1 MREYTR
7 VEMIRATTAEPLTLE
22 ELKDHLRM
30 ERGYMREDD
39 MLEALQQTGRQ
50 NVEELTGRALM
61 KQHRA
66 VYYDDWSTSD
76 HLVLP
81 YPPLIAITSSTGIAD
96 NSSGA
101 AVAYKDSTRGWN
113 SFSSTAWIADTVREP
128 GRLCLE
134 YGADWPSSGLH
145 NVNPI
150 KIHYTCGYS
159 TSSTGVPRVIRTAM
173 KMMIGHWY
181 EKREQYLVGQGFTV
195 LEIPGAVKSLLSPY
209 RVWGH

>member
-1 MREYTR
+1 MRPYTR
-7 VEMIRATTAEPLTLE
+7 VETIRATTAEPLPLE
-22 ELKDHLRM
+22 ELKIHLRM
-30 ERGYMREDD
+30 EPGYTDEDD
-39 MLEALQQTGRQ
+39 MLDALRQTARQ

-61 KQHRA
+61 KQHKA
-66 VYYDDWSTSD
+66 VYFDGWGMSD
-76 HLVLP
+76 CLMLP
-81 YPPLIAITSSTGIAD
+81 YPPLVAVTSSTSITG

-134 YGADWPSSGLH
+134 YGADWPSESLH

-150 KIHYTCGYS
+150 KIQYTCGYS
-159 TSSTGVPRVIRTAM
+159 TVSSEVPRAIRTAM
-173 KMMIGHWY
+173 KMMIGSWY
-181 EKREQYLVGQGFTV
+181 ENREQYFAGQGYTV
-195 LEIPGAVKSLLSPY
+195 LEIPGSVKTLLTPY